1 VPLGEED
8 AGNDEDEDEMD
19 KKRKKSS
26 GGWGGRSPYGER
38 IHSEAHPCEVVAEGV
53 VAAS

>member
-19 KKRKKSS
+19 KKEEEEQRWMGRKIPI
-26 GGWGGRSPYGER
+26 RR
-38 IHSEAHPCEVVAEGV
+38 THP
-53 VAAS
+53 